1 MYRLLPGGWVTLQ
14 DVYRCTIDAELFARK
29 IGAARDLV
37 ARLCPV
43 RVTLAGS
50 DLFTHKESLE
60 DWAWEPV
67 AGTEKAT
74 CRLDPGLRKRLAELG
89 VAFETEEGESG
100 AGSELR
106 EQVEAIERWYLNDWM
121 ALDPKLR
128 TSIVEGISVFLSLF
142 DQPQVASMFCPP
154 PPESDESIYIG
165 DDPPEEDAATVRPMA
180 GLRRRRSP
188 S

>member
-1 MYRLLPGGWVTLQ
+1 MPGGWVTLQ

-43 RVTLAGS
+43 RVTVAGS

-74 CRLDPGLRKRLAELG
+74 CRLDPGLRDRLAELG
-89 VAFETEEGESG
+89 VAYD
-100 AGSELR
+100 AGCNAHLPSAARAFRRL
-106 EQVEAIERWYLNDWM
+106 
-121 ALDPKLR
+121 
-128 TSIVEGISVFLSLF
+128 
-142 DQPQVASMFCPP
+142 PP
-154 PPESDESIYIG
+154 AHAG
-165 DDPPEEDAATVRPMA
+165 FGGDAAREVGVVALWRRPT
-180 GLRRRRSP
+180 RSRTTTP
-188 S
+188 